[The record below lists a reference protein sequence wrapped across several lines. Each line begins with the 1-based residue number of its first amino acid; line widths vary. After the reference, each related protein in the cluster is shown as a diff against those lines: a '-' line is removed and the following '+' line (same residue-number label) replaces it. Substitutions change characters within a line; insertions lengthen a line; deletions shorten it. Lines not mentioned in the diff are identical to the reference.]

1 MNKKASKV
9 IRKYIS
15 KRFAKVAEENPIV
28 IKEEIDK
35 LKTEY
40 LNLPWHQ
47 RKQYLDD
54 LR

>member
-9 IRKYIS
+9 IRKYIAN
-15 KRFAKVAEENPIV
+15 RYAKVIEENPDV
-28 IKEEIDK
+28 VKQEAYK
-35 LKTEY
+35 FKKEY
-40 LNLPWHQ
+40 LSLPWHQ